1 LIFFFF
7 LFSFFLSFSFFQ
19 QTFLAASVSSK
30 IQEGCYS
37 GSIWRDRIP
46 EDMTLDVK
54 DRRSDKI
61 LADCPHCYF
70 NHKSSPETFS
80 VQSFNKN
87 DNDDCRILLMLVMV

>member
-1 LIFFFF
+1 
-7 LFSFFLSFSFFQ
+7 
-19 QTFLAASVSSK
+19 
-30 IQEGCYS
+30 
-37 GSIWRDRIP
+37 
-46 EDMTLDVK
+46 MTLDVK